1 MCLPCR
7 SLPAAVSLL
16 NLLVVHCALQAVINE
31 DTSGDAAVLRA
42 ENKRLKSELVLARQL
57 IQHSTAHANGQT
69 AAELEEQQAQL
80 QQALTM
86 LAELGNRN
94 SELEDAL
101 EYSKRC
107 GYLHHMQ
114 VAFCS
119 DTVIK
124 L

>member
-1 MCLPCR
+1 MCLLWKYEICSCQLHPRVWFPPC
-7 SLPAAVSLL
+7 P
-16 NLLVVHCALQAVINE
+16 QAVVNE

-57 IQHSTAHANGQT
+57 IQHSSAHATGQT

-86 LAELGNRN
+86 LVELGDRN

-101 EYSKRC
+101 EYSK
-107 GYLHHMQ
+107 G
-114 VAFCS
+114 
-119 DTVIK
+119 
-124 L
+124 